1 MMVGKVQTLVK
12 VRKVLI
18 AAVAIVVLSGLMG
31 VQGNDPVLARL
42 SDLVAKRD
50 IKTLNSLVLNDPE
63 TFNVLNGGPYGG
75 GEKGWTV
82 LEGTT
87 PVTKRRFFV
96 VSTPLTSQDIGEI
109 LLMEEPGGKLTHID
123 ESFDFGAQLQHHKLK
138 VGFNIGL
145 KQAIFSDTIRV
156 KSEAAGEF
164 VFRMS
169 PCYKV
174 RNVEINGIPAP
185 FAQAGGVVVLPS
197 TQEPEFDLKV
207 DYAGIV
213 DLPNYAG
220 SITKENVQLTND
232 YWYPMIARKPAT
244 VELEVTAPA
253 DFTVVTM
260 GDKVAETRQ
269 GENKVWKY
277 KLDQPVTYWSLTA
290 AKLKESFQTLNG
302 VRLGMWSPR
311 VSLAKM
317 KDQAEFYAPII
328 ALYSRAFG
336 KYPFAQYGAL
346 DSPTYG
352 GGALEAYTFATYGGG
367 LPTEDPHEPSHTW
380 WGGLI
385 NNTYLGSFWNE
396 SFAVYSEGFYYQNA
410 AIRGEPA
417 PDRKDAFV
425 VVNYPGPSDAGNAPA
440 LAGAAKGP
448 VAADMGY
455 GKGARVLA
463 MLDQLVGTKNLTDCM
478 KEWVRTHPVGQ
489 AGDWEDFVK
498 ILLRR
503 LPSYDLE
510 EFVNQWLLE
519 PGVVELELRSVTWQ
533 KGILSGQIL
542 FKGAKKRVPVEI
554 AVEGTDKV
562 VRFTTIDSAR
572 LSSGGAFQLPLVKR
586 PSRIALDPRHRT
598 LRKGTPPRYPSFVE
612 LGRSLKTVRLDTN
625 DRFGLGTA
633 KVAAAAPADSSGS
646 LLVGDPRKVPA
657 LDSLL
662 KSAGITRSGDNLT
675 YQGRTVSLNAGG
687 ACGVITLPSGKNV
700 GFACGN
706 VRYVP
711 NIGRARLALV
721 DELGRYITGKTDLP
735 LNTAWQDVYA
745 Q

>member
-1 MMVGKVQTLVK
+1 MK
-12 VRKVLI
+12 VRKVFIASI
-18 AAVAIVVLSGLMG
+18 AAVVVAGLLGLQTGDPTLSGLS
-31 VQGNDPVLARL
+31 N
-42 SDLVAKRD
+42 LVAKRD

-63 TFNVLNGGPYGG
+63 IFNVLAGGPYGG
-75 GEKGWTV
+75 GEKGWSV
-82 LEGTT
+82 FDGVT

-96 VSTPLTSQDIGEI
+96 VSTPLTSQDIGEV
-109 LLMEEPGGKLTHID
+109 LLMEEPGGKFTHID
-123 ESFDFGAQLQHHKLK
+123 ETFDFGVQFQDHKLK

-145 KQAIFSDTIRV
+145 KQAVFSDTIRV
-156 KSEAAGEF
+156 KSDAAGEF

-174 RNVEINGIPAP
+174 RKIEINGVPAP
-185 FAQAGGVVVLPS
+185 FAQAGGIVVLPS

-207 DYAGIV
+207 DYAGVV

-220 SITKENVQLTND
+220 SITKDNVQLTND
-232 YWYPMIARKPAT
+232 YWYPMIARKPST

-260 GDKVAETRQ
+260 GDKVSETRQ

-290 AKLKESFQTLNG
+290 AKLKESFQTTNG
-302 VRLGMWSPR
+302 IKLGMWSPR
-311 VSLAKM
+311 VPVQKM
-317 KDQAEFYAPII
+317 KDQAQFYAPII

-336 KYPFAQYGAL
+336 KFPFGQYGAL

-380 WGGLI
+380 WGGII

-410 AIRGEPA
+410 AIAGEPA

-425 VVNYPGPSDAGNAPA
+425 VVNSPGPSDAGNAPG
-440 LAGAAKGP
+440 LTGAAKGP
-448 VAADMGY
+448 VASDMGY

-478 KEWVRTHPVGQ
+478 KEWIRTHPVGQ
-489 AGDWEDFVK
+489 PGDWEDFVK

-503 LPSYDLE
+503 LPSYDLDG
-510 EFVNQWLLE
+510 FVNEWLLE
-519 PGVVELELRSVTWQ
+519 PGVVDLELRSVTWQ

-542 FKGAKKRVPVEI
+542 SKGTKKRVPIEI
-554 AVEGTDKV
+554 AVEGTDKI
-562 VRFTTIDSAR
+562 VRFTTIDSAK
-572 LSSGGAFQLPLVKR
+572 LGAGGAFQLPLVKR

-598 LRKGTPPRYPSFVE
+598 LRKGVRPRFPSFVE
-612 LGRSLKTVRLDTN
+612 LGRSLKTVRLALSDQ
-625 DRFGLGTA
+625 FGLGPA
-633 KVAAAAPADSSGS
+633 KSAAAAPADTAGL
-646 LLVGDPRKVPA
+646 LLVGDPRKTPA
-657 LDSLL
+657 LDNIL
-662 KSAGITRSGDNLT
+662 KSAGIVRTGDNLSF
-675 YQGRTVSLNAGG
+675 QGRMVSLNSGG
-687 ACGVITLPSGKNV
+687 ACGVLTLSNGKNV

-711 NIGRARLALV
+711 NIGNARLALV

-735 LNTAWQDVYA
+735 TTTAWQDVFA

>member
-1 MMVGKVQTLVK
+1 MFSEKVQTLLK
-12 VRKVLI
+12 VRKVLLASI
-18 AAVAIVVLSGLMG
+18 SIIVLPGF
-31 VQGNDPVLARL
+31 LARQGSDPFLAGL
-42 SDLVAKRD
+42 SDLVSKRD
-50 IKTLNSLVLNDPE
+50 IRTLNSLVLNDPE

-82 LEGTT
+82 IDGMT
-87 PVTKRRFFV
+87 PITKRRFFV

-123 ESFDFGAQLQHHKLK
+123 EAFDFGVSFEHHKLK

-145 KQAIFSDTIRV
+145 KQAVFSDTIKV

-169 PCYKV
+169 PCYRV
-174 RNVEINGIPAP
+174 RNIEINGIPAP
-185 FAQAGGVVVLPS
+185 FTQAGGVVVLPS
-197 TQEPEFDLKV
+197 TQQPEFELKV

-220 SITKENVQLTND
+220 SITKDNVQLTND
-232 YWYPMIARKPAT
+232 YWYPMIARKPST
-244 VELEVTAPA
+244 VETEVTAPA

-260 GDKVAETRQ
+260 GEKVAETAQ
-269 GENKVWKY
+269 GTNKVWKF
-277 KLDQPVTYWSLTA
+277 KLDTPVTYWSLTA
-290 AKLKESFQTLNG
+290 AKLKESFRTIGG

-311 VSLAKM
+311 VSPTKM
-317 KDQAEFYAPII
+317 KDQADFYAPII

-336 KYPFAQYGAL
+336 KFPFAQYGAL

-352 GGALEAYTFATYGGG
+352 GGALEAYSFATYGFD
-367 LPTEDPHEPSHTW
+367 LPTEDPHEPAHTW
-380 WGGLI
+380 WGGII

-410 AIRGEPA
+410 AIAGEPA

-425 VVNYPGPSDAGNAPA
+425 VVNNPGPSDAAYAPA

-448 VAADMGY
+448 VASDMGY
-455 GKGARVLA
+455 GEGARVLA
-463 MLDQLVGTKNLTDCM
+463 MLDQLVGTKNVTDCM
-478 KEWVRTHPVGQ
+478 KDWIRTHPVGQ
-489 AGDWEDFVK
+489 PGDWEDFVK
-498 ILLRR
+498 IVLRR
-503 LPSYDLE
+503 LPNYDLE
-510 EFVNQWLLE
+510 EFLNQWLLE

-542 FKGAKKRVPVEI
+542 FKGPKKRVPIEI
-554 AVEGTDKV
+554 AVEGTDKI

-572 LSSGGAFQLPLVKR
+572 LNPGGAFQLPLVKR

-598 LRKGTPPRYPSFVE
+598 VRKGVPPKFPSFVE
-612 LGRSLKTVRLDTN
+612 LGRGLKTVRLDTR
-625 DRFGLGTA
+625 DQFGLGLA
-633 KVAAAAPADSSGS
+633 KAAAPVPSSSAGL
-646 LLVGDPRKVPA
+646 LLVGDPRKTPA
-657 LDSLL
+657 LDAIL
-662 KSAGITRSGDNLT
+662 KQAGITRTGDNLSF
-675 YQGRTVSLNAGG
+675 QGRTVSLNSGG
-687 ACGVITLPSGKNV
+687 ACGVIALAGGKNV
-700 GFACGN
+700 GFAVGN

-711 NIGRARLALV
+711 NIGKARFALV
-721 DELGRYITGKTDLP
+721 DEFGRYITGKTDLP
-735 LNTAWQDVYA
+735 MNTVWQDVFA